1 MVGKLTRSLFGV
13 FRLMIVE
20 QPLLFPLIAT
30 VSPKLHKM
38 YISSVIAM
46 VAPKLDGFVILV
58 VNMLCY
64 PNFFFATTFGIC
76 FSLISAFCGG
86 VVLPSSP

>member
-1 MVGKLTRSLFGV
+1 MV
-13 FRLMIVE
+13 VE

-58 VNMLCY
+58 VMNMLCY
-64 PNFFFATTFGIC
+64 PNFFFCNDVRHMLFVDL
-76 FSLISAFCGG
+76 SLLWRGCVA
-86 VVLPSSP
+86 